1 MIMMAVKI
9 ALSERKELM
18 ACETIEIDGLLQK
31 ANKYTPDH
39 WQEDHQNSKDLRYS
53 LVLGLKQAFS
63 LREHYVGAERVWKSS
78 WCD

>member
-39 WQEDHQNSKDLRYS
+39 WQEDH
-53 LVLGLKQAFS
+53 
-63 LREHYVGAERVWKSS
+63 
-78 WCD
+78 